1 MKLDKLYSQV
11 KSSLEGNLAVSVVT
25 LMNSKN
31 NGSNMK
37 LLIDSSGKISGK
49 IEISN
54 DMVDLIKENVLK
66 KMITH
71 AFSTIFI
78 LAIDK
83 KTLSIN
89 EYRKK
94 NLSDDLRDD
103 KKIFFL
109 VEILYPK
116 LKLIIVGGGHV
127 GLALAQLAE
136 ILGFE
141 ITIVDDRQEYAN
153 RERFPMAKE
162 IYSNKISDSL
172 NQITID
178 HLSYVVLVSRG
189 HKLDEEALELVVE
202 QKASYIGMIG
212 SKRRTKIV
220 IDNLLNRG
228 VSPKN
233 LNKVFTPVGLNLG
246 GQSPGEIALSILAE
260 IIQLIHQGDGTSLKT
275 SRRIVE

>member
-1 MKLDKLYSQV
+1 LKLDKLYSQV